1 MGRSQAVQTAQVG
14 AVPFFAGKNKIING
28 DFFVN
33 QRAFSS
39 TTTNATYTFD
49 RWQTSLSG
57 GTVTYTP
64 QTFTLGTA
72 PVAGYES
79 KNFIQVAVASQSGT
93 ADYAALLQKI
103 EDVRTFANQTV
114 TVSFWAKASSGTPK
128 ISIEL
133 GQFFGSGGSPSA
145 QVNTNFGSVTLSTS
159 WARYSL
165 TASLP
170 SIAGKTLGTTAGTDY
185 LMLWMWLSA
194 GSDYNARTGSMGLQN
209 STFQI
214 WGVQVE
220 AGSVATPFTT
230 ATGTIQG
237 ELAACQRYYFRSS
250 GGGNYM
256 VFGHGIVET
265 ATVFDWQLVLPTR
278 MRITPTSVDFAN
290 IGVQEVK
297 NGTIRAISAVTLE
310 SVTSGPYIAN
320 FNCTAATGL
329 TANRICRVLGDNN
342 SGAYVGVSAEL

>member
-1 MGRSQAVQTAQVG
+1 MSRSQAVQTAQVG
-14 AVPFFAGKNKIING
+14 AAPFFAGKNKIING
-28 DFFVN
+28 DFAIN
-33 QRAFSS
+33 QRGFSS
-39 TTTNATYTFD
+39 TTTNGAYTFD
-49 RWQTSLSG
+49 RWQALYSG

-93 ADYAALLQKI
+93 ADYAALGQKI

-133 GQFFGSGGSPSA
+133 GQSFGSGGSPSA
-145 QVNTNFGSVTLSTS
+145 QVNTNFGSATLSTS
-159 WARYSL
+159 WARYTF

-185 LMLWMWLSA
+185 LILWMWLSA

-220 AGSVATPFTT
+220 AGTVATAFQT
-230 ATGTIQG
+230 ATGTLQG
-237 ELAACQRYYFRSS
+237 ELAACQRYYYRMTSAENAYTRFGTFSPAGSTTQCLLVFPHPVVMRVKPTALEYGGTYALSDSS
-250 GGGNYM
+250 G
-256 VFGHGIVET
+256 T
-265 ATVFDWQLVLPTR
+265 ASISSMSLFQGSSPNESILD
-278 MRITPTSVDFAN
+278 ITCSGATQYRPYIFIANNSTSTY
-290 IGVQEVK
+290 IGV
-297 NGTIRAISAVTLE
+297 T
-310 SVTSGPYIAN
+310 
-320 FNCTAATGL
+320 
-329 TANRICRVLGDNN
+329 
-342 SGAYVGVSAEL
+342 AEL